1 MTYRTI
7 LTQALATPAGDRR
20 VRQAAV
26 LARKFGAHLIGAGVQ
41 AFIPYVA
48 TAGAYGYVDGAA
60 VQAIHDELE
69 TELKEAERRFGEI
82 AAGLPGGTTWRAAL
96 DYPTPTMARLTRSA
110 DLVIASRRDDAQP
123 EPAAASAHDL
133 VMECGRPVLVAPPGD
148 AQFEAKVVLVAWKD
162 SRESRRAVIDALPF
176 LAAAE
181 RVVLLEICEG
191 DEKEAASTRLDG
203 VVEHLGRHGVKCVQ
217 RIEEKTR
224 LPVSEAIVKF
234 AVAEGSDLVVAG
246 GYAHARM
253 REWVLGGVTQDLL
266 DGSPLFSLMSH

>member
-20 VRQAAV
+20 VRLAAA
-26 LARKFGAHLIGAGVQ
+26 LAEKFGSHLIGAGVQ
-41 AFIPYVA
+41 PFIPYVA

-69 TELKEAERRFGEI
+69 TELKEAERRFQ
-82 AAGLPGGTTWRAAL
+82 AATAALAGGTTWRAAL

-110 DLVIASRRDDAQP
+110 DLVVASRRDDAHP

-133 VMECGRPVLVAPPGD
+133 VLECGRPVLVVPPD
-148 AQFEAKVVLVAWKD
+148 RDRLEAKSVLVAWKD

-191 DEKEAASTRLDG
+191 DETEAAGVRLEG
-203 VVEHLGRHGVKCVQ
+203 VVEHLARHSVTATPRVE
-217 RIEEKTR
+217 IKTR
-224 LPVSEAIVKF
+224 TPVSEAIIR
-234 AVAEGSDLVVAG
+234 AAESEGADLVVAG

-266 DGSPLFSLMSH
+266 DASPIFSLMSH